1 MSISLFDAS
10 FYRAANADLATFSNE
25 QAAAHF
31 QTYGLGEGRRFS
43 AFADLSFYRASNP
56 DLAAAGVTSNQQV
69 LGHLETYGVGEN
81 RQFSQFV
88 DLSFYLAQNADVS
101 QAYGGNRFQALQHL
115 DVYGLNEGRSF
126 SKFVNLNF
134 YQTNNLDLVAAGL
147 APKQLLQHLE
157 IYGLEEGR
165 RFAKLFDTSYYLAN
179 NPDLQAASLSK
190 TQAYDHFVLYGQN
203 EYRITVA
210 TALYNRSL
218 GGLPDSQGWLD
229 YTTLRSTSTFP
240 TIGNG
245 SETLTSG
252 GTRFVSDAISYTGYS
267 NYTANLSN
275 LLNPSLNLVNSA
287 FPTLDR
293 NDGFRINFDIQ
304 INSESHNNDN
314 RAGFS
319 IVVISDDLQGI
330 EIGFWTNQI
339 WAQQVTGNVSTRSTA
354 PTANANLDTTV
365 FNNYNLVVQGN
376 GYQLYAN
383 DLKTLLLSGFLT
395 DYSSFSPQ
403 VPVLP
408 FPINPPNP
416 YQTPNLLFFG
426 DDTTSA
432 GADVTLGN
440 IAVVPAD

>member
-1 MSISLFDAS
+1 MSISLFDAN

-56 DLAAAGVTSNQQV
+56 DLAAAGVSSNQQ
-69 LGHLETYGVGEN
+69 LFGHLQTYGVGEN

-88 DLSFYLAQNADVS
+88 DLNFYLTQNADVS

-115 DVYGLNEGRSF
+115 EVYGLNEGRSF
-126 SKFVNLNF
+126 SKFVDLNF
-134 YQTNNLDLVAAGL
+134 YQANNPDLLAADAG
-147 APKQLLQHLE
+147 PKQLLQHLE

-165 RFAKLFDTSYYLAN
+165 RFSKLIDVNYYLAN
-179 NPDLQAASLSK
+179 NPDLQAAGLSK
-190 TQAYDHFVLYGQN
+190 AQAYNHFMLYGQY

-229 YTTLRSTSTFP
+229 YTTLRSTSALP
-240 TIGNG
+240 TTGNG
-245 SETLTSG
+245 SETFTSG
-252 GTRFVSDAISYTGYS
+252 GTRFVSDAVSYTGYS

-275 LLNPSLNLVNSA
+275 PFNPSLNLVNSA

-293 NDGFRINFDIQ
+293 NDGFRINFDVQ

-339 WAQQVTGNVSTRSTA
+339 WAQQVSGNVSTRSTA

-376 GYQLYAN
+376 AYQLYTN

-395 DYSSFSPQ
+395 DYSSFNPQ

-408 FPINPPNP
+408 FPVNPPNP

-440 IAVVPAD
+440 VTVVPVG